1 MRTAD
6 SAIPFLPT
14 MQYNASDLLLLVFL
28 RPLFVSFS
36 LKEKALRCR
45 RGIFCSHSCFSYQNK
60 TLDPKQL
67 RRHRQVKS
75 ADATSRRVETGANW
89 NYLYFLIQV
98 YFSPTFRATR
108 VKNPLGDGRAIS
120 PFMPLRNDNWHCQ
133 SQNTPFPSRKK
144 NAHKQGALISRP
156 KHPCTLRWGASPR
169 TAMYK
174 LLLGA
179 GATITEDGEKI
190 HRKKDRW

>member
-14 MQYNASDLLLLVFL
+14 MQYNASDLLLLVFFTSTFC
-28 RPLFVSFS
+28 LFFV
-36 LKEKALRCR
+36 KRKGQKIQWNNVRCR
-45 RGIFCSHSCFSYQNK
+45 RGIFCSHPCFSYQNK

-98 YFSPTFRATR
+98 YFSPNFRATR
-108 VKNPLGDGRAIS
+108 VKNPLGDGRGIS

-144 NAHKQGALISRP
+144 KS
-156 KHPCTLRWGASPR
+156 T
-169 TAMYK
+169 
-174 LLLGA
+174 
-179 GATITEDGEKI
+179 
-190 HRKKDRW
+190 

>member
-1 MRTAD
+1 M
-6 SAIPFLPT
+6 
-14 MQYNASDLLLLVFL
+14 
-28 RPLFVSFS
+28 
-36 LKEKALRCR
+36 
-45 RGIFCSHSCFSYQNK
+45 
-60 TLDPKQL
+60 
-67 RRHRQVKS
+67 
-75 ADATSRRVETGANW
+75 ETGANW

-133 SQNTPFPSRKK
+133 SQSTPFPSRKK
-144 NAHKQGALISRP
+144 NAHKQGVLISRP
-156 KHPCTLRWGASPR
+156 KHPCTLRWGAFPR

-179 GATITEDGEKI
+179 GATITEDGERICLVTSLEERKTNWVPVKKSTLSPPASLLPCSTTKSEILWCAVPEPSSYLTHVKHTIKI
-190 HRKKDRW
+190 SLQCRNVMCVNRIKR

>member
-36 LKEKALRCR
+36 LKEKAKKYN
-45 RGIFCSHSCFSYQNK
+45 GTVYGVGVEFSVP
-60 TLDPKQL
+60 TLLFIPKQNVRL

-144 NAHKQGALISRP
+144 K
-156 KHPCTLRWGASPR
+156 R
-169 TAMYK
+169 T
-174 LLLGA
+174 
-179 GATITEDGEKI
+179 
-190 HRKKDRW
+190 